1 MVAAQGKHRQEIVRS
16 AALLFRRQGYA
27 ATGTT
32 QILAAS
38 GAPRGSLYHYFPRGK
53 EQIGQ
58 AAVEHAGDVVTA
70 TLTRLIEREATP
82 GAALR
87 EYARLLSAW
96 LRDSGYRD
104 GCPITTTLLELAPES
119 ETVSAAGRRA
129 FADWTDTFSEA
140 LSAAGAEP
148 EQARRLA
155 TLAVASLEGALV
167 LARVHQ
173 DNNAMQVVANDVADL
188 FDAATL

>member
-1 MVAAQGKHRQEIVRS
+1 MAAQGKHRQEIVRS

-27 ATGTT
+27 GTGTS
-32 QILAAS
+32 QILSAS
-38 GAPRGSLYHYFPRGK
+38 GAPRGSLYHYFPQGK

-58 AAVEHAGDVVTA
+58 AAVEYAGELVTS
-70 TLTRLIEREATP
+70 TLTRLIEQNPTP

-87 EYARLLSAW
+87 EYGRLLAQW
-96 LRDSGYRD
+96 LQESGYQD
-104 GCPITTTLLELAPES
+104 GCPITTTLLELAPSS
-119 ETVSAAGRRA
+119 EAVSASGRRA
-129 FADWTDTFSEA
+129 FVDWTDVFSRA
-140 LSAAGAEP
+140 LVSAGAESK
-148 EQARRLA
+148 EARRLA

-173 DNNAMQVVANDVADL
+173 DSEAVTVVANDVADL

>member
-1 MVAAQGKHRQEIVRS
+1 VAAQSKHRQEIVRS

-27 ATGTT
+27 ATGTS
-32 QILAAS
+32 QILAVS
-38 GAPRGSLYHYFPRGK
+38 GAPRGSLYHYFPQGK

-58 AAVEHAGDVVTA
+58 AAVEYAGELVTG
-70 TLTRLIEREATP
+70 TLTRLIEQNPTP

-87 EYARLLSAW
+87 EYGRLLAVW
-96 LRDSGYRD
+96 LQESGYQD
-104 GCPITTTLLELAPES
+104 GCPITTTLLELAPS
-119 ETVSAAGRRA
+119 SAAVSAAGRHA
-129 FADWTDTFSEA
+129 FADWAEVFSRA
-140 LSAAGAEP
+140 LVDAGAESK
-148 EQARRLA
+148 EARRLA

-173 DNNAMQVVANDVADL
+173 DSDAVAGVASDVADL